1 MLTLV
6 LHSVR
11 SAIAVMACALLL
23 YRVPSQD
30 RGKQPSGQPTPK
42 AKDST
47 GESAYSVR

>member
-23 YRVPSQD
+23 YRVRP
-30 RGKQPSGQPTPK
+30 G
-42 AKDST
+42 
-47 GESAYSVR
+47 